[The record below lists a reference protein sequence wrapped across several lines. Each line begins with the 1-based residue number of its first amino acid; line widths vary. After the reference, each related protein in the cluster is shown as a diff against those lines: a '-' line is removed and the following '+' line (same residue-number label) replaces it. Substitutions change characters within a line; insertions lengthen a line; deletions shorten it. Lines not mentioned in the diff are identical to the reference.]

1 MLTITIYEHD
11 KKKVD
16 SVVSLLLARK
26 VKNLNYYRH
35 ISVCLEKTNEILRPL
50 QSLLVALNAISLKS
64 GTIEIKAKNLNAED
78 ISENQDANDFSESL
92 KSNILN
98 LMGKYD
104 SIFIQDYDLEES
116 VKTDLKEK
124 AAKFL
129 TMGTRYIDHG
139 TLIG

>member
-26 VKNLNYYRH
+26 VKNLNYFRH

-64 GTIEIKAKNLNAED
+64 GTLEIKAKNLNAED
-78 ISENQDANDFSESL
+78 ITENQDTNDFSESL

-98 LMGKYD
+98 HIGKYE
-104 SIFIQDYDLEES
+104 SIFIQDYDLDES
-116 VKTDLKEK
+116 IKTDFKEK
-124 AAKFL
+124 AAKYL
-129 TMGTRYIDHG
+129 TTGVRYMDHG